1 MQYGDLELSLL
12 QAQGFCRWM
21 LLLICLFKNYFSV
34 MCSVIVTDQEQLW
47 VQSGSVY
54 LVLFPVLFYWVLS
67 GALMTLGD
75 HSS

>member
-1 MQYGDLELSLL
+1 
-12 QAQGFCRWM
+12 
-21 LLLICLFKNYFSV
+21 